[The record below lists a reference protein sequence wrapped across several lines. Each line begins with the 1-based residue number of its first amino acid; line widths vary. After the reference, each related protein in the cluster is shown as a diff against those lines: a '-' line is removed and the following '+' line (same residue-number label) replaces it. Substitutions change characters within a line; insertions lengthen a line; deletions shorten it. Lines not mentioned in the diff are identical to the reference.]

1 MGILFDIFMRKTDE
15 VIPRQKIR
23 NAEDIIKMQNANK
36 IRSLEVEQKYSQVR
50 FRFTNNMKQGKLKRW
65 NILKIRKY
73 LEKNVNLYDK
83 KAFKNDCHAIYTM
96 LKAKDL
102 TLANLIEVDKMLR
115 WGRVSPFSFFNSFRF
130 FVYGFKCSFPVLY
143 F

>member
-73 LEKNVNLYDK
+73 LEKNVNLYDQ

-102 TLANLIEVDKMLR
+102 TINNLIEIEKMLR
-115 WGRVSPFSFFNSFRF
+115 
-130 FVYGFKCSFPVLY
+130 
-143 F
+143 